1 MSVFNRQERLAAHS
15 SIYDI
20 QGKEE
25 TALETQ
31 VRLCR
36 NLRQANTEIRQQ
48 AGKKISRSFYIFGCF
63 PLWLASKGFC
73 LELEVGYTYPSH
85 PLACLDRKKQ
95 TQIKATGKCLYKV
108 SWSPSETELLWATA
122 AASPDAGD
130 TELMDQTKYTTVL
143 TWPFSVLLQEED

>member
-1 MSVFNRQERLAAHS
+1 MAAHS

-63 PLWLASKGFC
+63 PVWLASKGFC

-95 TQIKATGKCLYKV
+95 TQIKTKGSACTRCHGHHLKQNCFGLRLQQALMLGTRS
-108 SWSPSETELLWATA
+108 SWTRQNTPL
-122 AASPDAGD
+122 
-130 TELMDQTKYTTVL
+130 
-143 TWPFSVLLQEED
+143 F